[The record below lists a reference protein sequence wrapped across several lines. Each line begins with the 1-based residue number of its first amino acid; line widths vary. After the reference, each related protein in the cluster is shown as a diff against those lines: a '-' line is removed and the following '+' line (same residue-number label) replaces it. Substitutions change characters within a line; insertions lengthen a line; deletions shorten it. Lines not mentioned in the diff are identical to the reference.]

1 MKKFARFAR
10 SPLTIALAALFS
22 SAVGAREL
30 GNFDVNTAGGKTLSF
45 AAPDQAD
52 GRPQRAGRDALGRAT
67 FTWVQQDLSAAA
79 KSVVSDPESAA
90 RAHLGL
96 LLDSAKHRVDAAT
109 ALNLH
114 KVDDQRGGAK
124 LVQFKAR
131 LQGVSIFREDL
142 ALLLDRDQRL
152 IAMRGPL
159 PDTSAAQAKSLP
171 AFRLGAAEAIAAAL
185 KSYDFPAE
193 VAGKLRAGAL
203 NGDYQHFELPA
214 KLSSDSGA
222 IAAGEQRA
230 KRVYYRT
237 AAGLQPAW
245 YVETQ
250 IADSAGVAGDVYGHV
265 ISALDGSTLFRK
277 NHTAHADNFG
287 YRVWAENSS
296 EGLPY
301 PSPFG
306 RNATP
311 DPDSLPTNNVVAT
324 IPQELRSL
332 ANAPFSRSATDG
344 WLAPEATTTSGN
356 NVRAYGD
363 LVAPDGLNDGDLLP
377 TATSPGTFD
386 YLHDFNLAPG
396 ASATQSQ
403 AATVNLFYVVNW
415 LHDWFYDHGFT
426 ETDGNGQLDNYG
438 RGGFGGDRIQAEAQD
453 YDVIDNA
460 NMATP
465 SDGFAPRMQMGLWG
479 TTAVRDSSLD
489 ATIIAHEWGH
499 YLSNR
504 LVLDAN
510 GLDTQHASGMGE
522 GWSDVI
528 ALLIMTKEEDRL
540 KPGNA
545 SFSGAYAGA
554 GYAANDSYYGVRR
567 YPFSTDLSKS
577 PLTLRH
583 IADSNALPPSPPPGE
598 SGSANSQ
605 VHNQGEIW
613 ALALWEAYVA
623 LLNDSGRLSFTE
635 AQNRMKDYLVAGM
648 KMTPGSPTMV
658 EARDAIL
665 ASVLA
670 SGETADFALFT
681 AAFAKRGLGAG
692 AVIPDRYSLINAGVV
707 ESTLQGGDIAVSDS
721 VVGIPTGC
729 DADTVLDVG
738 ETAMISV
745 TVDNTGF
752 IALNSAT
759 ATLSSSNPAL
769 TFPNGPTITLG
780 SVPLFGSKTASI
792 PVRLNASVPANTP
805 ITITATPDA
814 PGINAP
820 PGVAGSTRIFVN
832 YDQTAQATA
841 TETFDGNRNA
851 WRGRRDPAG
860 FGSESWTQ
868 REETGKFFLH
878 GSDQNSNSVNWIESP
893 QLSVGSGPLSITL
906 NHRHAFETD
915 ANEFYDGGVIQ
926 ASIDGGVTWTDIDA
940 TAAGYS
946 TGTLSSCCGNPLAG
960 KRGYL
965 HNSALYPNFR
975 DQLINLGTTYAN
987 QANFRVRFG
996 VATDAASSGLG
1007 WDINTVAISGLTNTP
1022 FDVVAEQAASCSLN
1036 NGKSLQGALSG
1047 TYYSA
1052 QRSGEGVLVDFG
1064 QVGTTPVVFFTWY
1077 TYGDGEQQWLVGSNA
1092 FATTDKS
1099 IAIDLI
1105 STRGASFGSGFQPS
1119 DVVRAPWGSAALAFP
1134 DCNTMTLTFQNA
1146 DGERG
1151 TQTLSR
1157 LFGALPAG
1165 QCGLLHGGL
1174 SGTYY
1179 SPSRSGEGVLVDFG
1193 QVSGTPVEFFTWYT
1207 YGSGDQQWLV
1217 GSNAFS
1223 SGDSMLALDLV
1234 STRGAD
1240 FGDAFDPAD
1249 VVRTPWGTVT
1259 QRFPDCNTMELSYQ
1273 KTGGE
1278 SGTQILTRVLGRLET
1293 GQCQ

>member
-1 MKKFARFAR
+1 MKSPAR
-10 SPLTIALAALFS
+10 SALTPLALTLAAVFS
-22 SAVGAREL
+22 STLAAREL
-30 GNFDVNTAGGKTLSF
+30 GNFDINTAAGNK
-45 AAPDQAD
+45 
-52 GRPQRAGRDALGRAT
+52 RAVAGISQTDAHPPRIGRDALGRAT
-67 FTWVQQDLSAAA
+67 FSWVQQDLSAAA
-79 KSVVSDPESAA
+79 KAVVHDPESAA

-96 LLDSAKHRVDAAT
+96 LLDDAKHRIDAAT
-109 ALNLH
+109 ALKLH
-114 KVDDQRGGAK
+114 KIDTQRGGAR
-124 LVQFKAR
+124 LVQFKAQ
-131 LQGVSIFREDL
+131 LQGIQIFREDL

-152 IAMRGPL
+152 VAMRGPL

-171 AFRLGAAEAIAAAL
+171 AFRLSAAEAIAAAL

-193 VAGKLRAGAL
+193 VAGKLRPGVL
-203 NGDYQHFELPA
+203 NGAYQHFELPA
-214 KLSSDSGA
+214 KLSSASGA
-222 IAAGEQRA
+222 VAAGEQRA
-230 KRVYYRT
+230 RRVYYRT
-237 AAGLQPAW
+237 SAGLQPAW

-250 IADSAGVAGDVYGHV
+250 IADSASASGDLYGHV
-265 ISALDGSTLFRK
+265 ISAVDGSTLFRK
-277 NHTAHADNFG
+277 NHTAHADSFS

-301 PSPFG
+301 PSTFG

-311 DPDSLPTNNVVAT
+311 DPDGLPTNNVVAT
-324 IPQELRSL
+324 IPQVLRSL

-344 WLAPEATTTSGN
+344 WLAPGASTTNGN
-356 NVRAYGD
+356 NVRAYAD
-363 LVAPDGLNDGDLLP
+363 LVAPSGLGDGDLLP
-377 TATSPGTFD
+377 AATSPGSFD
-386 YLHDFNLAPG
+386 YLYDVNLSPG

-415 LHDWFYDHGFT
+415 LHDWFYDHGFS
-426 ETDGNGQLDNYG
+426 ETDGNAQLDNYG
-438 RGGFGGDRIQAEAQD
+438 RGGLGGDLIRAEAQD
-453 YDVIDNA
+453 YDVMDNA

-465 SDGFAPRMQMGLWG
+465 SDGFSPRMQMGLWG
-479 TTAVRDSSLD
+479 TSTVRDSSLD

-522 GWSDVI
+522 GWSDVL

-545 SFSGAYAGA
+545 NFAGAYASA

-567 YPFSTDLSKS
+567 YPYSTDMSKS
-577 PLTLRH
+577 PLTLGH
-583 IADSNALPPSPPPGE
+583 LTDGSFLPSSPPPRFF
-598 SGSANSQ
+598 GSNTAI
-605 VHNQGEIW
+605 HGQGEVW

-623 LLNDSGRLSFTE
+623 MLNDTSRLSFNE
-635 AQNRMKDYLVAGM
+635 AQSRMKDYLVAGM

-665 ASVLA
+665 ASILA
-670 SGETADFALFT
+670 SGQTADFALFT

-692 AVIPDRYSLINAGVV
+692 ALIPDRYSSTNAGLI
-707 ESTLQGGDIAVSDS
+707 ESTQQGADIAVAAAA
-721 VVGIPTGC
+721 VGIPTGC

-738 ETAMISV
+738 DTAMVSV
-745 TVDNTGF
+745 TVRNTGF
-752 IALNSAT
+752 TTLSSAT

-769 TFPNGPTITLG
+769 VFPNGPTIDIG

-792 PVRLNASVPANTP
+792 PVRLASTVPANSA
-805 ITITATPDA
+805 ITITATPNA
-814 PGINAP
+814 AGINAP
-820 PGVAGSTRIFVN
+820 PGAIGSTRIFVN
-832 YDQTAQATA
+832 YDQIPQASSS
-841 TETFDGNRNA
+841 ETFDGNRTT
-851 WRGRRDPAG
+851 WRARRDPAG
-860 FGSESWTQ
+860 TGTESWIQ
-868 REETGKFFLH
+868 REENGQFFLH
-878 GSDQNSNSVNWIESP
+878 GSDLNSNSVNWIESP
-893 QLSVGSGPLSITL
+893 QLAVGSGPLTITL

-926 ASIDGGVTWTDIDA
+926 ASIDGGVTWTDVDA
-940 TAAGYS
+940 AAAGYS
-946 TGTLSSCCGNPLAG
+946 TGALSACCGNPLAG

-965 HNSALYPNFR
+965 HNSALFPNFR
-975 DQLINLGTTYAN
+975 DQVINFGTTYAN
-987 QANFRVRFG
+987 QANFRLRFG
-996 VATDAASSGLG
+996 VATDAASNGLG
-1007 WDINTVAISGLTNTP
+1007 WDINTVTFSGLTNTP
-1022 FDVVAEQAASCSLN
+1022 FDAVSAQAANCSLS
-1036 NGKSLQGALSG
+1036 NGKSLQGALGG

-1077 TYGDGEQQWLVGSNA
+1077 TYADGEQQWLVGSKD

-1119 DVVRAPWGSAALAFP
+1119 DVVRSSWGSAALSFT
-1134 DCNTMTLTFQNA
+1134 DCNTMTLNYQKAT
-1146 DGERG
+1146 GERG

-1157 LFGALPAG
+1157 LFGAMPAG

-1193 QVSGTPVEFFTWYT
+1193 QVNGTPIQFFTWYT
-1207 YGSGDQQWLV
+1207 YGSGSQQWLV
-1217 GSNAFS
+1217 GSHAFS
-1223 SGDSMLALDLV
+1223 AGDSMLALDLV
-1234 STRGAD
+1234 STQGAS
-1240 FGDAFDPAD
+1240 FGDAFNPGD
-1249 VVRTPWGTVT
+1249 VIRTPWGTVT
-1259 QRFPDCNTMELSYQ
+1259 QRFPDCNTLELSYQ
-1273 KTGGE
+1273 KAGGE
-1278 SGTQILTRVLGRLET
+1278 SGTQTLTRVLGRLET